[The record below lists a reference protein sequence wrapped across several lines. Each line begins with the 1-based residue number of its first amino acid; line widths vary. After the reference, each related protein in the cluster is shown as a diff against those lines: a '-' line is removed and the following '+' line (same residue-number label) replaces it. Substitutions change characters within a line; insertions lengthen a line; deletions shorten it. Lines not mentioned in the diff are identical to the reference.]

1 VPALPVFDPTTQ
13 INQSSHV
20 VLLGAGASRAAFPNG
35 DANGRRLPVLLDLP
49 DCLGLR
55 DALRAAGFA
64 SDANFEQVYDELA
77 TSGRN
82 SSLKAEI
89 ESKVRS

>member
-1 VPALPVFDPTTQ
+1 MRPD
-13 INQSSHV
+13 
-20 VLLGAGASRAAFPNG
+20 GAGH
-35 DANGRRLPVLLDLP
+35 DLP

-64 SDANFEQVYDELA
+64 PDANFELVYDELA

-82 SSLKAEI
+82 PSLKAEI
-89 ESKVRS
+89 ESKVRSYFESLVLPQNSHAVRLSIAST

>member
-1 VPALPVFDPTTQ
+1 M
-13 INQSSHV
+13 
-20 VLLGAGASRAAFPNG
+20 
-35 DANGRRLPVLLDLP
+35 LLDLP